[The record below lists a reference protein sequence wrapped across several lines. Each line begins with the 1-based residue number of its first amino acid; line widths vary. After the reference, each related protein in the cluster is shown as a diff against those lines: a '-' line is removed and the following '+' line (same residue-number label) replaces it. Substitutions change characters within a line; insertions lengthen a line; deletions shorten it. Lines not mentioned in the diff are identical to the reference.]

1 MALVSK
7 SKAAKLASVSRTT
20 IHRYVKN
27 GKLSAN
33 NGEIETSELIRVFG
47 DISETPAT
55 PATPVQPVTS
65 EHDVTPPV
73 TPPETAGLTS
83 KVRDLENL
91 LSEMKEDRDTWRD
104 QAQSNQRLLEDKSGQ
119 TSSQDKANRTDQVI
133 MVTIVGILAALLATI
148 WFTQG

>member
-7 SKAAKLASVSRTT
+7 SKAAKLAGVSRTT

-55 PATPVQPVTS
+55 PVQPVTS
-65 EHDVTPPV
+65 EHDV

-83 KVRDLENL
+83 KVRDLENR

-119 TSSQDKANRTDQVI
+119 ASTQDKTNRTDQVI

>member
-55 PATPVQPVTS
+55 PVQPVTS

-73 TPPETAGLTS
+73 TAGLTT
-83 KVRDLENL
+83 KIRAPRAGRIAPD
-91 LSEMKEDRDTWRD
+91 
-104 QAQSNQRLLEDKSGQ
+104 
-119 TSSQDKANRTDQVI
+119 SS
-133 MVTIVGILAALLATI
+133 AALNRVHVMRTVI
-148 WFTQG
+148 QKNRVFFGNVTS

>member
-33 NGEIETSELIRVFG
+33 NGVIETSELIRVFG
-47 DISETPAT
+47 DISET